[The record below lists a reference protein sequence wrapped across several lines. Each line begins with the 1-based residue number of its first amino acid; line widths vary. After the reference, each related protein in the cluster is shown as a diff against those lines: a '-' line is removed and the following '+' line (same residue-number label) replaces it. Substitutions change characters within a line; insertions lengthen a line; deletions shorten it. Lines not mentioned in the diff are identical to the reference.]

1 LLLLLLFVL
10 FCFVF
15 PGKPKSHS
23 SEDQKARIAWVNLI
37 VEPFNSK
44 VAIAMVVYP
53 SPNYDYV
60 SQE

>member
-1 LLLLLLFVL
+1 LFVL